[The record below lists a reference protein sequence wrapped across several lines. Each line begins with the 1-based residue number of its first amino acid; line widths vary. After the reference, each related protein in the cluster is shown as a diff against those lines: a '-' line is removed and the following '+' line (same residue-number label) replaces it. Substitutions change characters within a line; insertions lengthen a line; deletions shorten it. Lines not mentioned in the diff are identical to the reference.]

1 MFDPDASPAVKAA
14 AAAKAKASL
23 GLPSRDKVREGIS
36 GDGGGARGMNS
47 ERLPFVCGL
56 QIPAAVI
63 IDSSTSANA
72 PKPTVTLADI
82 DKASQAEGQR
92 EGSVRI
98 QNRIRS
104 STTADRF
111 VG

>member
-36 GDGGGARGMNS
+36 GDGGGARGMSS
-47 ERLPFVCGL
+47 EWLSMICSL
-56 QIPAAVI
+56 QITAAVI

-72 PKPTVTLADI
+72 PKPTVTLADV

-92 EGSVRI
+92 EGGVRVQI
-98 QNRIRS
+98 LS
-104 STTADRF
+104 EALVSLM
-111 VG
+111 VS